1 MSKKDKEAPIVTPT
15 VAATVVNEKTIE
27 QVQTEQF
34 VAEYNALC
42 DKHGLVIS
50 AQLEYTPLGLVPKLT
65 LLKKEHATS

>member
-1 MSKKDKEAPIVTPT
+1 MSKKDKEVASPT
-15 VAATVVNEKTIE
+15 VETPPVKTEE

-50 AQLEYTPLGLVPKLT
+50 AHLEYTPLGLVPKLT
-65 LLKKEHATS
+65 LLKKEHAAS

>member
-1 MSKKDKEAPIVTPT
+1 MSKKDKAVVPPVETPP
-15 VAATVVNEKTIE
+15 VKTEE

-50 AQLEYTPLGLVPKLT
+50 AHLEYTPLGLVPKLT
-65 LLKKEHATS
+65 LLKKEHAAS

>member
-1 MSKKDKEAPIVTPT
+1 MSKKDKAVVPPVIETPP
-15 VAATVVNEKTIE
+15 VKTEE

-42 DKHGLVIS
+42 EKHGLVIS

-65 LLKKEHATS
+65 LLKKEHAAS